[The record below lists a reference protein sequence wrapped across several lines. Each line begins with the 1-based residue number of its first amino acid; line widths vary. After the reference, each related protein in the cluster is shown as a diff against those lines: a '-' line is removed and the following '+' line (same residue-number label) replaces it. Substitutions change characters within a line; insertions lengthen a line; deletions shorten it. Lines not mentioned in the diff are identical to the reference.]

1 MYDYNIK
8 KLNNKLILNISIPLR
23 RREPLIVIDAEE
35 IKKILLSNKIN
46 VAEWNEIEGRVITND
61 IPPYETTWI
70 FEKKVKFPSSQP
82 KKVDKSTKNML
93 SFDSSNN
100 TTKKE

>member
-35 IKKILLSNKIN
+35 IKKII
-46 VAEWNEIEGRVITND
+46 
-61 IPPYETTWI
+61 
-70 FEKKVKFPSSQP
+70 
-82 KKVDKSTKNML
+82 VDNY
-93 SFDSSNN
+93 DVP
-100 TTKKE
+100 